1 MAITVDPITPNIG
14 AEISGID
21 LSEPLGNENYA
32 IVHDALMTH
41 GVIFFRDQHMT
52 PDQHKDF
59 AGRFG
64 HLQVHPFAPNL
75 GEDHPE
81 IIVIEHNEKR
91 PPDLNNW
98 HTDVTFMAEPPL
110 GSVLYARTMPATGG
124 DTLWAS
130 MYAAYDALSDRMQG
144 ILCELT
150 AVHDYEHI
158 FGKSG
163 RLYRNQDDDSM
174 KKAREKLPPAEH
186 PVIRTHPVTG
196 RNGIF
201 VNSSFAVRIK
211 DMKEKESRALLE
223 FLHQHV
229 QQPEFQCRFRWQ
241 ENSVAFWDNRC
252 TQHYA
257 VADYFPERRVMHRAT
272 IDGDRPAFR
281 AN

>member
-1 MAITVDPITPNIG
+1 MVITVDPITPSIG

-130 MYAAYDALSDRMQG
+130 MYAAYDALSDRMQR

-201 VNSSFAVRIK
+201 VNSSFTVRIK

-257 VADYFPERRVMHRAT
+257 VADYFPECRVMHRAT